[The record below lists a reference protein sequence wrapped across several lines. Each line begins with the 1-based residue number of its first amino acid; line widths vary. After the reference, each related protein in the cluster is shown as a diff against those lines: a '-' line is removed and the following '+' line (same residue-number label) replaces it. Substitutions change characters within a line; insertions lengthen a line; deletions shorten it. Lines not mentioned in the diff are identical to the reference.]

1 MGKKSIL
8 QNLKYEGTNMKF
20 KSIKVKILTITL
32 SLLLLSLSVV
42 IAINGI
48 GSLSTTQ
55 ATVEEILGE
64 TSKTA
69 ALAVENQLSSINNV
83 IKEIGTIQLL
93 SDSTS
98 SKQEKQKI
106 LQNKAE
112 EYDFVT
118 LTMADKNG
126 KLLDGQDI
134 SDYDFF
140 KKAINGETFVNY
152 PQITA
157 DGQRTEMLFSSPI
170 WKNGMYGSEIV
181 GVIFGALDGTYLS
194 NIINEIKVGDTGS
207 GYIINNQ
214 GTTIADA
221 NYNLVMSQ
229 ENTIEMSK
237 SDKKLVVFANLE
249 QKAINGEAC
258 FDEVSYNGVKHFL
271 HATPINGTD
280 GWVLGLMVEKSEF
293 MKNTYLAIIICIIFS
308 LIALILSLVIMIKF
322 SNKISKPIKDMEY
335 AVNEI
340 SKGNFDVEV
349 SCNTND
355 EIGNMSR
362 SLEKMIETTND
373 IIKDTV
379 RGLEEMSKG
388 NFDLEPTT
396 EYVGIYKKIEDAM
409 VGIIVSLSNTIGSI
423 KISADQVSSGSEQVS
438 AGAQALS
445 QGATEQASSI
455 EELSATIAEI
465 SDQIKSNAENARS
478 ANKLS
483 IETDQE
489 VSEGNR
495 LMQEM
500 IVAMNEISDKSNEIG
515 KIIKAIEDIAFQ
527 TNILALNAA
536 VEAARAGSAGKGFAV
551 VADEVRN
558 LAQKSAEAVKD
569 TTSLIEGSISA
580 VENGKRI
587 ADETANSLT
596 HIVEKTSIVN
606 EKIQNITEAS
616 SIQAESVAQVTL
628 GVEQISAVVQTNSAT
643 AEESAAASE
652 ELSSQAAVL
661 DELVS
666 KFKVKNI

>member
-1 MGKKSIL
+1 
-8 QNLKYEGTNMKF
+8 MKT

-32 SLLLLSLSVV
+32 SLLLLSLSIV

-48 GSLSTTQ
+48 GSLSSTQ

-83 IKEIGTIQLL
+83 IKELGTIQIL

-106 LQNKAE
+106 LKNKAE
-112 EYDFVT
+112 EYEFVT

-140 KKAINGETFVNY
+140 KKAMNGETFVNY

-157 DGQRTEMLFSSPI
+157 DGQRTDMLFSSPI

-181 GVIFGALDGTYLS
+181 GIIFGALDGTYLS
-194 NIINEIKVGDTGS
+194 NIINEIKVGETGS

-214 GTTIADA
+214 GTTIADV
-221 NYNLVMSQ
+221 NYDLVMSQ

-237 SDKKLVVFANLE
+237 SDKKLVAFANLE
-249 QKAINGEAC
+249 QKALNGEAC
-258 FDEVSYNGVKHFL
+258 FDEVSYDGVSYFL
-271 HATPINGTD
+271 YATPINGTD
-280 GWVLGLMVEKSEF
+280 SWVLGLMVEKSEF
-293 MKNTYLAIIICIIFS
+293 MRNTYLAIIICIIVS
-308 LIALILSLVIMIKF
+308 LVALIISSVLIIRF
-322 SNKISKPIKDMEY
+322 SNKISKPIKEMEY

-340 SKGNFDVEV
+340 SKGNYDVEV
-349 SCNTND
+349 SSNTND
-355 EIGNMSR
+355 EIGNMTR
-362 SLEKMIETTND
+362 CLERMIETTNA

-396 EYVGIYKKIEDAM
+396 EYVGVFKRIEDAM
-409 VGIIVSLSNTIGSI
+409 SEIIVSLSGTISSI

-455 EELSATIAEI
+455 EELSATISEI
-465 SDQIKSNAENARS
+465 SDQIKANAENARF
-478 ANKLS
+478 ANKLA
-483 IETDQE
+483 IETDHE

-500 IVAMNEISDKSNEIG
+500 ITAMDEISDKSNEIG

-569 TTSLIEGSISA
+569 TTALIEGSINS
-580 VENGKRI
+580 VENGKKI
-587 ADETANSLT
+587 ADETATSLT
-596 HIVEKTSIVN
+596 KIVEKTSVVN

-652 ELSSQAAVL
+652 ELSSQATVL

-666 KFKVKNI
+666 NFKIKNL